1 MRKILSF
8 ATLAFGLAFA
18 APALAQNGVPEITI
32 FKNPQCGCC
41 ENYANYLAKNGFVV
55 TVKPTHDLAALSR
68 TVGIA
73 DKFQGCHL
81 GMVDGY
87 AVSGHVPVK
96 TLKRLLTER
105 PSIKGITL
113 PGMPMGSPGMNGAKT
128 EPFTIYEVGFGDKS
142 TTPKVYAV
150 E

>member
-1 MRKILSF
+1 M
-8 ATLAFGLAFA
+8 
-18 APALAQNGVPEITI
+18 
-32 FKNPQCGCC
+32 
-41 ENYANYLAKNGFVV
+41 V

>member
-1 MRKILSF
+1 MRYLLSIAAVALGLSF
-8 ATLAFGLAFA
+8 GV
-18 APALAQNGVPEITI
+18 PALSQSTVPEITI

-41 ENYANYLAKNGFVV
+41 ENYAEYLAKNGFVV

-68 TVGIA
+68 TAGIS
-73 DKFQGCHL
+73 DEFQGCHL

-96 TLKRLLTER
+96 TLNKLLSER

-113 PGMPMGSPGMNGAKT
+113 PGMPLGSPGMNGAKT
-128 EPFTIYEVGFGDKS
+128 APFTIYEIGGDRP
-142 TTPKVYAV
+142 PKIYAV